1 MWKSLHYLQKVI
13 NTIIIIMISILN
25 IIPIL
30 VKLPSTNY
38 TFSFNFNLEED

>member
-30 VKLPSTNY
+30 VKLPSTHY